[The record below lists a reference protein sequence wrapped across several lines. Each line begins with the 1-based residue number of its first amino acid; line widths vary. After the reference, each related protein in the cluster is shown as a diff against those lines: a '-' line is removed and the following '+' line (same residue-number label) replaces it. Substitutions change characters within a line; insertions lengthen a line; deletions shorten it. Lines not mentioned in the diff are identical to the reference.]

1 MDANFAVFA
10 PSEGAILDQVSL
22 QAIAD
27 VPSSV
32 LGVYLDSRTPQQSN
46 VILHGL
52 DIAGDWAAGGPPGTK
67 RPDPQSLGLRI
78 SPGKAIV
85 TDKEGQRFVLEL
97 HEEVRVPWPT
107 KAGPAVHAALVL
119 VVERTPC
126 LTGSGMKVARET
138 VTPRFGFVDLQLKDR
153 PFYLP
158 IAVAT
163 GNGQDWATDFSRM
176 MQPEHPVIRLM
187 IKRFEKLERTVWQA
201 EPEGGV
207 WDREVLGKNWFR
219 YQTVGAAALQAT
231 RAMLMTYPSTTG
243 DRVQL
248 LKTLREQLENSVEQA
263 STELLQMIGSRDG
276 AGPYVQV
283 LPQVGG

>member
-1 MDANFAVFA
+1 MDGSFSVFV

-27 VPSSV
+27 VPNSI
-32 LGVYLDSRTPQQSN
+32 LGAYLDGVVPGQHN
-46 VILHGL
+46 LILQGL

-67 RPDPQSLGLRI
+67 RPDSQSIGLRI
-78 SPGKAIV
+78 SPGRAIV
-85 TDKEGQRFVLEL
+85 TDKEGERFLLEIK
-97 HEEVRVPWPT
+97 EEVRIPWPT
-107 KAGPAVHAALVL
+107 KAGASVHAALVM
-119 VVERTPC
+119 VIERTSC
-126 LTGSGMKVARET
+126 SIGSGLKVARET
-138 VTPRFGFVDLQLKDR
+138 IAPKFGFVDIQLRNR

-176 MQPEHPVIRLM
+176 LSPEHPIIALM

-231 RAMLMTYPSTTG
+231 RALLMTYPSTTQ
-243 DRVQL
+243 DRVNL
-248 LKTLREQLENSVEQA
+248 LKTLREQLDNSVEQA
-263 STELLQMIGSRDG
+263 STELLQLIGSKDG
-276 AGPYVQV
+276 AGPYASV
-283 LPQVGG
+283 LPSVGG